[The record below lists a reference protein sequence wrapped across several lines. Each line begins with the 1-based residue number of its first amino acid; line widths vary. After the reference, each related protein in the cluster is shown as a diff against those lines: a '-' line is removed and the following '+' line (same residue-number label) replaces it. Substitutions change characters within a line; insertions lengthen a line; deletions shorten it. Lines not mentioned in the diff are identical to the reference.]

1 MQHSLNHFLLQFSM
15 RLDLLRVKDML
26 DIVPVV
32 IEIPGNH
39 RKAMAGKGIG
49 LRAHER
55 NAVSLFQT
63 ILYAIHATEESRSS
77 DGLLEVDLAI
87 DNGIASPST
96 EFFSKVKVEEPITK
110 ICLNL
115 EDLLLSAAF

>member
-1 MQHSLNHFLLQFSM
+1 M

-49 LRAHER
+49 FRAHER

-87 DNGIASPST
+87 DNGKDEVAIISGIGSRNYYRKFGY
-96 EFFSKVKVEEPITK
+96 EKVGPYMMKKLI
-110 ICLNL
+110 
-115 EDLLLSAAF
+115 